1 MNVLNF
7 LAAMRGEILANKARV
22 TRDGKIVII
31 ARQID
36 NVWEPTEAGTKMEE
50 EYNIMMAKKE
60 AAKPHVSAV
69 VDKSPT
75 KPRKTKV

>member
-1 MNVLNF
+1 MNVLTF

-22 TRDGKIVII
+22 TRDGKVVII

-50 EYNIMMAKKE
+50 EYNRTMSEKE
-60 AAKPHVSAV
+60 TAEPSVSAV
-69 VDKSPT
+69 VDKSAT